1 MRFPSGTSPALR
13 KTIAYIGAIRERE
26 RGDGGGNKENQGI
39 TLVYT
44 DVNSHY
50 QVGTVS
56 AAQAILEHFG
66 KLIPV
71 IALIILWYLR
81 YRLIN
86 I

>member
-1 MRFPSGTSPALR
+1 MH
-13 KTIAYIGAIRERE
+13 
-26 RGDGGGNKENQGI
+26 
-39 TLVYT
+39 T
-44 DVNSHY
+44 DLNSHY

-56 AAQAILEHFG
+56 AAEVILEHFG

-81 YRLIN
+81 YHLIN

>member
-1 MRFPSGTSPALR
+1 MH
-13 KTIAYIGAIRERE
+13 
-26 RGDGGGNKENQGI
+26 
-39 TLVYT
+39 T

-56 AAQAILEHFG
+56 AAEVILKHFG

-81 YRLIN
+81 CHLIN